1 MSIFDRLFKRDDP
14 AAGPGQL
21 PSVPPGKAPNKPAA
35 LQSWK
40 TQVAKATANLTRPDA
55 RLANTDT
62 TTLRTGADTRAVMR
76 SYIAASPD
84 LSATTKSYLRVG
96 IPERYTMIARDPD
109 GAINVEV
116 TKLAHEILTRLT
128 FLGDPTLGYNPVT
141 DLQSL
146 SESLG
151 QELLAYGAAG
161 LELALDKQRLPTFLQ
176 AVSVTKLVFKEE
188 DGGVYPVQ
196 VIGGVEQVLDI
207 PTFFYVSIDQDLLNA
222 YSTSYFE
229 SAIQSVI
236 ADAQFLNDVRR
247 SMQRVIQPR
256 LTATIIEEKVKSSV
270 SPEISNDPA
279 KLAEFY
285 HTLIGNITTQLSGLQ
300 PEDALVS
307 FDSVTYSL
315 LGTTGSANGSLADTL
330 QTVLKILESK
340 LAAGAKTMPAVL
352 GRDGSGSAAT
362 TATMLFLKN
371 ADIIRRK
378 LNLLYSRAFTQAVRL
393 LGNDCY
399 VEFKYAPL
407 DLRPEAEL
415 EAYAAMKQSRIL
427 ELLSLGLITDEQA
440 CIELTGNLPR
450 DGHVPLAGT
459 MFKSGAKATTENGNN
474 VSQTGNMG
482 GAPDDIKPNTPA
494 QPKGKQ

>member
-1 MSIFDRLFKRDDP
+1 MARST
-14 AAGPGQL
+14 
-21 PSVPPGKAPNKPAA
+21 SN
-35 LQSWK
+35 LQ
-40 TQVAKATANLTRPDA
+40 RPDA

-62 TTLRTGADTRAVMR
+62 TTLRNGADSRVIMR

-96 IPERYTMIARDPD
+96 IPERFTMVARDPD
-109 GAINVEV
+109 GAINVEA
-116 TKLAHEILTRLT
+116 TKLAHEILRRLT

-151 QELLAYGAAG
+151 QELLAYGAAS

-188 DGGVYPVQ
+188 DTGVFPVQ
-196 VIGGVEQVLDI
+196 VIGGVERNLDI
-207 PTFFYVSIDQDLLNA
+207 PTFFYVSVDQDLLNA
-222 YSTSYFE
+222 YSDSYFA
-229 SAIQSVI
+229 SAIQAVI
-236 ADAQFLNDVRR
+236 ADSQFLNDVRR

-256 LTATIIEEKVKSSV
+256 LTATIIEDKIKASV

-279 KLAEFY
+279 KLGEFY
-285 HTLIGNITTQLSGLQ
+285 NTLIAGITQQLSGLQ

-307 FDSVTYSL
+307 FDSVTYSML
-315 LGTTGSANGSLADTL
+315 TSNGGGNGNLADTL

-352 GRDGSGSAAT
+352 GRDGNGSAAT
-362 TATMLFLKN
+362 TSTMLFLKN
-371 ADIIRRK
+371 ADIVRRK
-378 LNLLYSRAFTQAVRL
+378 LNLLYSRVFTQAVRL
-393 LGNDCY
+393 LGQDCH
-399 VEFKYAPL
+399 VEFKYAAL

-415 EAYAAMKQSRIL
+415 EAYASMKQSRVL
-427 ELLSLGLITDEQA
+427 ELLSLGFITDEEA
-440 CIELTGNLPR
+440 SIELTGNLPR

-459 MFKSGAKATTENGNN
+459 MFKAGAKAVADNGNN

-482 GAPDDIKPNTPA
+482 GAPDNQKPDTPA
-494 QPKGKQ
+494 QPKG